1 VLESH
6 LCAARVVA
14 RFYRSGSFS
23 ENTYKYLRRSL
34 VAMAKPAILW
44 WTASSPP
51 TLTPT
56 AVQRSMRLHR
66 LLPPQGLG
74 LNVARHIVA
83 GRDAL

>member
-1 VLESH
+1 
-6 LCAARVVA
+6 
-14 RFYRSGSFS
+14 
-23 ENTYKYLRRSL
+23 
-34 VAMAKPAILW
+34 MAKPVILW

-74 LNVARHIVA
+74 LNVARPIVA
-83 GRDAL
+83 GRDTL